1 VRTSSCCCIS
11 GGVESSDDVT
21 RPRAEQWWNK
31 LLTEDD
37 KTRLELSGKLVLLFD
52 ILTLAHQL
60 GDKVSV
66 CISAVVEM

>member
-1 VRTSSCCCIS
+1 MS
-11 GGVESSDDVT
+11 GGGESSNDDVT

-31 LLTEDD
+31 LLTEED

-66 CISAVVEM
+66 YICAVVLVEIEQ